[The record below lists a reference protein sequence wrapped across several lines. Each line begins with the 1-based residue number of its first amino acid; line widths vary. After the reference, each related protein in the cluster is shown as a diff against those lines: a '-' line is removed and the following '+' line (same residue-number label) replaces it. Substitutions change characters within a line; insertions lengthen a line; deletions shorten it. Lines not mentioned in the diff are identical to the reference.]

1 MKFKKDKKYSWVY
14 NSETFKLNVYCNDND
29 IESTEIARF
38 EYRNYYNFY
47 ACDKPRTFNKKPA
60 NYALEFQVRDVYTI
74 NGGVCVKGEKYWRTV
89 EVIDNFETKKE
100 MMAEMNSI
108 IESFKKGWKLYNQWN
123 TYHIYKE
130 AK

>member
-47 ACDKPRTFNKKPA
+47 ACDKPRTFN
-60 NYALEFQVRDVYTI
+60 N
-74 NGGVCVKGEKYWRTV
+74 
-89 EVIDNFETKKE
+89 
-100 MMAEMNSI
+100 
-108 IESFKKGWKLYNQWN
+108 
-123 TYHIYKE
+123 
-130 AK
+130 